1 MKASLRRKV
10 LCTAVVLLATA
21 RIFVGTALARQSKS
35 AAPGA
40 GLDGRPA
47 PEFALK
53 DGSGKTVKLA
63 DYRGKV
69 LLLDFWATW
78 CTGCKQEIPWFAQ
91 FQETYGAK
99 GFAAVGVSMDD
110 GGWTILKPFLASHP
124 IPYPIVLAD
133 EDIAKRY
140 AIDSMPD
147 TFLIDRHGKVAASY
161 RGQVVDKDAVEAK
174 IRALLAE
181 R

>member
-1 MKASLRRKV
+1 MNLSLGRN
-10 LCTAVVLLATA
+10 LLSAAALLAIA
-21 RIFVGTALARQSKS
+21 AAFSATALTRQSK
-35 AAPGA
+35 GA
-40 GLDGRPA
+40 NQPAVLDGQPA
-47 PEFALK
+47 PDFALK
-53 DGSGKTVKLA
+53 DGAGKTVKLA

-99 GFAAVGVSMDD
+99 GFAALGVSMDD
-110 GGWTILKPFLASHP
+110 GGWAVLKPFLASHP

-140 AIDSMPD
+140 AIDNMPD
-147 TFLIDRHGKVAASY
+147 TFLIDRRSKLAASY
-161 RGQVVDKDAVEAK
+161 RAQVVDKDAVEKK
-174 IRALLAE
+174 IKALLAE